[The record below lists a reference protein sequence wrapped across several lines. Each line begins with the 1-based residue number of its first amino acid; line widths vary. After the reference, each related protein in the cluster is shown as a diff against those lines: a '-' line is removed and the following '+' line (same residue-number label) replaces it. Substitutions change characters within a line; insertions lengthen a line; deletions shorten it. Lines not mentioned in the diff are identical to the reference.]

1 MSVVMIGVDPHKA
14 SHTAV
19 AVDGQEKVL
28 GRLRVQASHRQAE
41 QLRAWAGTWPDHSWA
56 IEGATGL
63 GLLLAQQLVAAG
75 ENVLDVQP
83 KLAARVRLLNTGQ
96 VNKNDPNDARSI
108 AVAALRG
115 HQSAPVR
122 SEDHTAV
129 MRIWVR
135 RRRDLGQTRNR
146 VANRLHTLLCEL
158 VPGGFAGEISAGQAI
173 ALLATIQPQSSAD
186 TARKDLATDLVEDLQ
201 RLDRQLKVV
210 RARLVEIV
218 SDAQTTT
225 IDIFGVGPIIAAT
238 VLGATGNVSRFPTAD
253 RFAAYTGT
261 APIEA
266 SSGPRKIYR
275 LSQRGN
281 RQLNHAIHMAAVT
294 QIRNRGSVGRIY
306 YDRKISE
313 GMSPKMAL
321 RALKRRVSDAL
332 YKAMINDVKQAQQ
345 ATTMRNPGGQPG
357 NDSISS
363 AASSH
368 PEHQLFGQATPGS
381 NSSLE
386 PQQQRR
392 SRRPEQPDQHAPAD
406 SA

>member
-1 MSVVMIGVDPHKA
+1 MSVVMIGVDPHKT

-19 AVDGQEKVL
+19 VVDGQEKVL
-28 GRLRVQASHRQAE
+28 GRLRVQASHRQVE
-41 QLRAWAGTWPDHSWA
+41 QLRAWAGTWPDHTWA
-56 IEGATGL
+56 IEGAAGL

-83 KLAARVRLLNTGQ
+83 KLASRVRLLNTGQ

-115 HQSAPVR
+115 HESPLVR

-135 RRRDLGQTRNR
+135 RRRDLARTRNR

-158 VPGGFAGEISAGQAI
+158 VPGGFVGEISAPQAL
-173 ALLATIQPQSSAD
+173 ALLATIQPESSAD
-186 TARKDLATDLVEDLQ
+186 TARHDLATELVEDLQ

-210 RARLVEIV
+210 RARLVKIV
-218 SDAQTTT
+218 GDAQTTT

-266 SSGPRKIYR
+266 SSGPRKVYR

-332 YKAMINDVKQAQQ
+332 YKAMINDVKQAQL

-357 NDSISS
+357 NDSVSS

-368 PEHQLFGQATPGS
+368 PERQLFGQATPGS
-381 NSSLE
+381 NLSLE
-386 PQQQRR
+386 PQRQRR
-392 SRRPEQPDQHAPAD
+392 SRRPEERNQHAPAD
-406 SA
+406 RT

>member
-19 AVDGQEKVL
+19 AVDDHENVL
-28 GRLRVQASHRQAE
+28 GRLRVQASGRQAE
-41 QLRAWAGTWPDHSWA
+41 QLRAWGATWPDHAWA
-56 IEGATGL
+56 IEGAAGL

-75 ENVLDVQP
+75 ENVVDVQP

-96 VNKNDPNDARSI
+96 VNKNDPNDARSV

-115 HQSAPVR
+115 HELPLVH
-122 SEDHTAV
+122 SEGQAAV
-129 MRIWVR
+129 MRVWVR
-135 RRRDLGQTRNR
+135 RRRDIARTRNR

-158 VPGGFAGEISAGQAI
+158 VPGGFAGEISAPQAI
-173 ALLATIQPQSSAD
+173 AVLNTIHPELAAD
-186 TARKDLATDLVEDLQ
+186 TARHELAADLVEDLQ
-201 RLDRQLKVV
+201 RLDRQLKDV
-210 RARLVEIV
+210 RARLLSIV
-218 SDAQTTT
+218 AAAQTSTT
-225 IDIFGVGPIIAAT
+225 DIFGVGPIIAAT
-238 VLGATGNVSRFPTAD
+238 VIGATGNVDRFPTAD

-294 QIRNRGSVGRIY
+294 QIRNRHSVGRTY
-306 YDRKISE
+306 YDRKINE

-332 YKAMINDVKQAQQ
+332 YKAMINDARRAR
-345 ATTMRNPGGQPG
+345 ATEMNRNPGGQPG
-357 NDSISS
+357 SDSVSS
-363 AASSH
+363 AAGSH
-368 PEHQLFGQATPGS
+368 PERQLFGQATPGS
-381 NSSLE
+381 PTSLE
-386 PQQQRR
+386 PSRLTR
-392 SRRPEQPDQHAPAD
+392 SRRPRGLNRQAPANCT
-406 SA
+406 